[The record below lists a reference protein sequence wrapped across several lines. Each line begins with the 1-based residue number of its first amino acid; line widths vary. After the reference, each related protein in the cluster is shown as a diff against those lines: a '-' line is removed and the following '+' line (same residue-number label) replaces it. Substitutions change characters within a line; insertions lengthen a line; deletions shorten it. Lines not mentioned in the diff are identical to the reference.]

1 MIRGWFILQ
10 INFDLSNDEL
20 THFSQGAKKR
30 LTEQAKQYTLEIISE
45 SNKVE
50 EMLRENGASQE
61 ITESIVVQAIRRNKT
76 VKKKKIGTI
85 ILKILSE
92 ILLFIS
98 GLSFFPD
105 KFIKSDGTLNMSYF
119 IFFLILITAS
129 IIITIIM
136 HFKDGE

>member
-1 MIRGWFILQ
+1 MQ
-10 INFDLSNDEL
+10 INFDLSDAEL
-20 THFSQGAKKR
+20 THFSQGAKNR
-30 LTEQAKQYTLEIISE
+30 LTEQARQYTLEIISE
-45 SNKVE
+45 ANKVE

-76 VKKKKIGTI
+76 VKKKNIGAI

-98 GLSFFPD
+98 GLLFLPD
-105 KFIKSDGTLNMSYF
+105 MFIKSDNTLNMPYF
-119 IFFLILITAS
+119 IFFLLLITIS
-129 IIITIIM
+129 IILTIIM

>member
-1 MIRGWFILQ
+1 MQ
-10 INFDLSNDEL
+10 INFDLSDAEL
-20 THFSQGAKKR
+20 TPFSQGAKNR
-30 LTEQAKQYTLEIISE
+30 LTEQARQYTLEIISE
-45 SNKVE
+45 ANKVE

-76 VKKKKIGTI
+76 VRKKNIGAI

-98 GLSFFPD
+98 GLLFLPD
-105 KFIKSDGTLNMSYF
+105 MFIKSDNTLNMPYF
-119 IFFLILITAS
+119 IFFLLLITIS
-129 IIITIIM
+129 LILTIIM

>member
-1 MIRGWFILQ
+1 MQ
-10 INFDLSNDEL
+10 ISFDLSDVEL
-20 THFSQGAKKR
+20 TPFSQGAKNR
-30 LTEQAKQYTLEIISE
+30 LTQQARQYTLEIISE
-45 SNKVE
+45 ANKVE

-76 VKKKKIGTI
+76 VKKKNIGAI

-98 GLSFFPD
+98 GLLFLPD
-105 KFIKSDGTLNMSYF
+105 MFIKSDNTFNMPYF
-119 IFFLILITAS
+119 IFFLLLIAISLTL
-129 IIITIIM
+129 TTIM

>member
-1 MIRGWFILQ
+1 MQ
-10 INFDLSNDEL
+10 INFDLSDAEL
-20 THFSQGAKKR
+20 THFSQGAKNR
-30 LTEQAKQYTLEIISE
+30 LTEQARQYTLEIISE
-45 SNKVE
+45 ANKVE

-76 VKKKKIGTI
+76 VRKKNIGAI

-98 GLSFFPD
+98 GLLFLPD
-105 KFIKSDGTLNMSYF
+105 MFIKSDNTLNMPYF
-119 IFFLILITAS
+119 IFFLLLITIS
-129 IIITIIM
+129 IILTIIM